1 MSTGLLML
9 LTLAFYFL
17 LLLFISRKSSSSHD
31 NNAFFR
37 ANRRSPWWMVAFGMI
52 GASISGVS
60 FISVP
65 GWVGATQ
72 MTYLQ
77 MCAGFFFGYVAV
89 AFLLLPLYYRLQLTS
104 IYTYLGALGKT
115 PTERGHSSFS
125 LANSPVQ
132 PRDSTSW
139 YSCSSSSLPNRS
151 ASPIRSP
158 LSSHCCSSGSTRAAA
173 ASRPLCA
180 PMPCKRSVCSS
191 PSVASCGQ

>member
-1 MSTGLLML
+1 ML

-104 IYTYLGALGKT
+104 IYTYLG
-115 PTERGHSSFS
+115 
-125 LANSPVQ
+125 
-132 PRDSTSW
+132 
-139 YSCSSSSLPNRS
+139 
-151 ASPIRSP
+151 
-158 LSSHCCSSGSTRAAA
+158 
-173 ASRPLCA
+173 
-180 PMPCKRSVCSS
+180 
-191 PSVASCGQ
+191 